1 MWAKT
6 WKRGRLSRLHIWRK
20 NIASRWNNQ
29 FPEPRV
35 HVLSSGKS
43 KEAHLARSPRLRSRI
58 AGGKVKEAVLLPPL
72 KSIYLDMQT
81 NKKLSK

>member
-6 WKRGRLSRLHIWRK
+6 WKRGRLSHLHIWRK
-20 NIASRWNNQ
+20 NIASRWNSQ
-29 FPEPRV
+29 SPEPRV

-58 AGGKVKEAVLLPPL
+58 VGGKIPPL

-81 NKKLSK
+81 NKKTL